1 MDESQRK
8 QHGPE
13 EQAGH
18 DRPRE
23 HLELRGSVQPAL
35 VLAQPLPVLGLPD
48 YFVDGLQD
56 PSAAGLSSLQ
66 QGEVCCTSCGEENRF
81 LPTILCTFVLFDNI
95 IWKLF
100 PKFSPSV
107 CLMILSSS
115 RGYLVILC
123 ISDTSRSFSCSL
135 RQ

>member
-1 MDESQRK
+1 MDESQQR
-8 QHGPE
+8 GPE

-18 DRPRE
+18 NRPCD

-48 YFVDGLQD
+48 HFVDGLQD

-66 QGEVCCTSCGEENRF
+66 QGEVWCTSCRERERKKKVF
-81 LPTILCTFVLFDNI
+81 THKSLQVCPL
-95 IWKLF
+95 WKSF